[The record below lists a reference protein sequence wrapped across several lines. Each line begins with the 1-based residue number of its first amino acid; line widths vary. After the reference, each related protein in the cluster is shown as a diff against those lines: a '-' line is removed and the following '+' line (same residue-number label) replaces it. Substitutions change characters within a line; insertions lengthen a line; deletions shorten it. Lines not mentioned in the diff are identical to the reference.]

1 MKSLIRNCVVTV
13 ITFTAMAFPYL
24 AAAQDNTVIS
34 GSDVARLR
42 AFIGDADL
50 AVGSGAPGKGS
61 SARGAVVDGVYV
73 VRVGDT
79 LSEIM
84 AQHLGD
90 TGLNDEV
97 LQRVIIRNNKTAF
110 RRGNPHWLMAGA
122 HLRMPTADDVMEYVV
137 PGQAKEHSGR
147 ADEWVSYP

>member
-50 AVGSGAPGKGS
+50 AVGK
-61 SARGAVVDGVYV
+61 
-73 VRVGDT
+73 
-79 LSEIM
+79 I
-84 AQHLGD
+84 
-90 TGLNDEV
+90 
-97 LQRVIIRNNKTAF
+97 
-110 RRGNPHWLMAGA
+110 
-122 HLRMPTADDVMEYVV
+122 
-137 PGQAKEHSGR
+137 GR
-147 ADEWVSYP
+147 AHV

>member
-1 MKSLIRNCVVTV
+1 MKSLIRNRVLTV
-13 ITFTAMAFPYL
+13 ITLIVMAFPYL
-24 AAAQDNTVIS
+24 AAAQTNTVIS

-50 AVGSGAPGKGS
+50 AVDSGAAGAGS

-84 AQHLGD
+84 AQQLGD

-110 RRGNPHWLMAGA
+110 RRGNPHWLLSLI
-122 HLRMPTADDVMEYVV
+122 HI
-137 PGQAKEHSGR
+137 
-147 ADEWVSYP
+147 